1 MSRDADN
8 QSPAPG
14 LIDSIKR
21 VARTAGATVQ
31 NRMELFTLELQEEG
45 IRAVGALLLSGVILL
60 FSGLALIMGM
70 FTILLAVAPEHR
82 VLAGSIMTLILIA
95 TAAVAAFWLRK
106 RLKTWSAFT
115 STRAELHKDKEWLQS
130 NRS

>member
-1 MSRDADN
+1 MPKDADN
-8 QSPAPG
+8 QSPASG
-14 LIDSIKR
+14 LIDSIR
-21 VARTAGATVQ
+21 RLARTAAATVQ

-45 IRAVGALLLSGVILL
+45 IRAVGALLLAGFILF

-95 TAAVAAFWLRK
+95 TAAVTAFWLRS
-106 RLKTWSAFT
+106 RLTNWSAFP